1 MRALIIATLALAFAG
16 GCSDDA
22 NNTGKKDAGVV
33 IDAPPTG
40 GPDASCFTL
49 TSATPTYNEI
59 INACTSAQK
68 IYKTPHLPLLGSDGS
83 LPPLP

>member
-22 NNTGKKDAGVV
+22 NNNPVKKDAGVV
-33 IDAPPTG
+33 IDAPPSG
-40 GPDASCFTL
+40 GPDASCFTNP
-49 TSATPTYNEI
+49 TTYNEI

-68 IYKTPHLPLLGSDGS
+68 IYKTTNLPLLGSDGS

>member
-1 MRALIIATLALAFAG
+1 MRVSIIATIATLALAFAS

-33 IDAPPTG
+33 IDAPPSG
-40 GPDASCFTL
+40 GPDASCFTNP
-49 TSATPTYNEI
+49 TTYNEI
-59 INACTSAQK
+59 INACTTAQK
-68 IYKTPHLPLLGSDGS
+68 IYKHPTLPLLGSDGS